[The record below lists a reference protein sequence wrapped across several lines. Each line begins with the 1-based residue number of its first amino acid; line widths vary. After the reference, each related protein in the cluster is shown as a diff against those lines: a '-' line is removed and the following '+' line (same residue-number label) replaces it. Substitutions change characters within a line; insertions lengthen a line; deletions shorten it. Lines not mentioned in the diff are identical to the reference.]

1 MKRAVYD
8 GACMRFDHRFDRRF
22 DRQVVWITGASS
34 GIGEALAVAW
44 SRQGARLVLSARNAA
59 ELERVRRA
67 CANPEQHLVR
77 PLDLTDS
84 GAIETLAQ
92 SVLREVGHVDVLV
105 HSGGVS
111 QRSLASETGLA
122 TDRAIM
128 DLNYFGTV
136 ALTKA
141 VLPSMI
147 ARGAGQIVPISSVI
161 GYVGVPLRSAY
172 AASKHALH
180 GFFEALR
187 AETAKQ
193 GIVVTMV
200 VPGYVR
206 TKVSENALRGDGTKH
221 GKLDE
226 THAKAMLAEE
236 AAPRIIEAVAK
247 KKAEV
252 RVGGKEIHAVLL
264 RRFLPGLLRRVLRVK

>member
-1 MKRAVYD
+1 
-8 GACMRFDHRFDRRF
+8 MRFRD
-22 DRQVVWITGASS
+22 QVVWITGASS

-44 SRQGARLVLSARNAA
+44 SGEGARLVLSARNVA
-59 ELERVRRA
+59 ELERVRAR
-67 CANPEQHLVR
+67 CSNPELHRIV
-77 PLDLTDS
+77 PLDLTDAN
-84 GAIETLAQ
+84 AIEAAA
-92 SVLREVGHVDVLV
+92 SAVGRVDILV

-111 QRSLASETGLA
+111 QRSLVAETDLA

-128 DLNYFGTV
+128 DLNYFGTI

-147 ARGAGQIVPISSVI
+147 ARRSGHIVPISSVI
-161 GYVGVPLRSAY
+161 GYVGVPMRSAY

-180 GFFEALR
+180 GFFETLR
-187 AETAKQ
+187 AETAKD

-206 TKVSENALRGDGTKH
+206 TNVSQNALRGDGSRH
-221 GKLDE
+221 GKLDD
-226 THAKAMLAEE
+226 THAKAMLPQD
-236 AAPRIIEAVAK
+236 AAPRIIDAVAK

-264 RRFLPGLLRRVLRVK
+264 RRFLPGLVRRLLRVK